1 MSGPLAPIV
10 EIFASIQGEGIFVGM
25 PQIFVR
31 FAGCDLDCLYCDTE
45 YAKQIPEVCTFHL
58 PSGDTTQLPNPVSI
72 TQLRTTIDELINR
85 DHFLDTLTLT
95 GGEPLLHPQYIAG
108 LAQSYADEP
117 MTIYLE
123 TAGHLPQALAAVS
136 NVVDVVAADIKLP
149 STLATIVSYDDMR
162 EFWKLAIDSDA
173 FAFAK
178 MVLTD
183 AVTEN
188 DLIEA
193 GEQLGDLLYD
203 SIPLI
208 LQPVTPSAK
217 VQPPSWD
224 DLWRLT
230 HVATHW
236 FYPVRVIPQ
245 CHRLIGAR

>member
-10 EIFASIQGEGIFVGM
+10 EVFASIQGEGIFVGM

-31 FAGCDLDCLYCDTE
+31 FPGCDLDCLYCDTE
-45 YAKQIPEVCTFHL
+45 HAKQIPETCALHL

-72 TQLRTTIDELINR
+72 TDLRAAIDELIEC
-85 DHFLDTLTLT
+85 DPFLESLALT
-95 GGEPLLHPQYIAG
+95 GGEPLLYPQFIAE

-117 MTIYLE
+117 MTTYLE
-123 TAGHLPQALAAVS
+123 TAGHLPEALAGVIA
-136 NVVDVVAADIKLP
+136 VVDVIAADIKLP
-149 STLATIVSYDDMR
+149 STLTTAVPYDTMR
-162 EFWKLAIDSDA
+162 EFWQLAELSEA

-183 AVTEN
+183 AVTET

-193 GEQLGDLLYD
+193 GRELGELLYD

-208 LQPVTPSAK
+208 LQPCTPSERA
-217 VQPPSWD
+217 QPPPWD
-224 DLWRLT
+224 ELWRLT

-236 FYPVRVIPQ
+236 FHPVRVIPQ
-245 CHRLIGAR
+245 CHHLLGAR